1 MGLWNERENR
11 NMFDYKERMDTLLK
25 QEVATGSVKGASALV
40 LYQGKEIYQN
50 QFGFA
55 DAEKEIPMK
64 RDTIIRLFSMT
75 KPITSAA
82 VMLLVERGEMDVWDA
97 VSRYFPCFAGRTV
110 WDAEHG
116 KEVPADREIT
126 VWDLLNM
133 TSGIPYPNEETEP
146 GRRMQR
152 VLDGLIERRK
162 KGERV
167 DTGEYV
173 RQIATVPLEFQPG
186 DRWLY
191 GFSADVLGGIV
202 EVVSGKTFGSFLREE
217 LLSRWE

>member
-82 VMLLVERGEMDVWDA
+82 VMLLVERGELDVWDA
-97 VSRYFPCFAGRTV
+97 VSRYFSLLCGKNCLGCRKWKGSSCGQGNYSLGFAEHDLRDSLSQRGNRAGTADAAGIGRT
-110 WDAEHG
+110 D
-116 KEVPADREIT
+116 
-126 VWDLLNM
+126 
-133 TSGIPYPNEETEP
+133 
-146 GRRMQR
+146 
-152 VLDGLIERRK
+152 
-162 KGERV
+162 
-167 DTGEYV
+167 
-173 RQIATVPLEFQPG
+173 
-186 DRWLY
+186 
-191 GFSADVLGGIV
+191 
-202 EVVSGKTFGSFLREE
+202 
-217 LLSRWE
+217 